1 MTQINHTMTH
11 TQFQKNEKKTKKKK
25 KNFEKGT
32 KSLKNPQNYIYRL
45 I

>member
-11 TQFQKNEKKTKKKK
+11 TQFQKNEKKTKKT